1 MSDLRQVEPQHRA
14 KPTQTGTAVTAS
26 EGMANTLEQLL
37 GDTSMSSNSYDIC
50 RSLERGEPEPLP
62 SRFFIGLLWAVAIE
76 ICAVTLY
83 WGLSSL

>member
-1 MSDLRQVEPQHRA
+1 
-14 KPTQTGTAVTAS
+14 
-26 EGMANTLEQLL
+26 
-37 GDTSMSSNSYDIC
+37 MSSISYDIC